1 MADGKDVLAKN
12 LEDLM
17 HKRGISRTKLA
28 DDLDVKYSTLSD
40 WANGRTYPRV
50 NAIAQLASYFNVTVS
65 ALLADHITL
74 TDTLQGIVSIP
85 VIGTATAGSPILS
98 DENIDGYIKEVKEN
112 LPAGDLFYLRI
123 KDQSMGPTI
132 EAGSLVLVKQQSV
145 VENGEIAAV
154 LVDDVVTLR
163 RVFKTKNGIVLLPDN
178 RVYDPVVI
186 SLEDAHSILGKAT
199 RAIRDL

>member
-1 MADGKDVLAKN
+1 MVDGKHALAKN

-28 DDLDVKYSTLSD
+28 DDLGVKYLTLSD

-65 ALLADHITL
+65 ALITDHTTP

-85 VIGTATAGSPILS
+85 VIGTATAGLPILS

-123 KDQSMGPTI
+123 KDQSMEPTI

-163 RVFKTKNGIVLLPDN
+163 RVVKTKNGIVLSPDN
-178 RVYDPVVI
+178 RVYNPVVI
-186 SLEDAHSILGKAT
+186 GPEDAHSILGKAT